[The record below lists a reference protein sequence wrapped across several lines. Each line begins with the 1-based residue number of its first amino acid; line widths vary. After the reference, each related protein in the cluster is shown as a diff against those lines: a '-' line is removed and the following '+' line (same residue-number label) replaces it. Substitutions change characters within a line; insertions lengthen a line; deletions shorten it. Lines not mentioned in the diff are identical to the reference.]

1 MTKSAFDDREPGN
14 AEEAPL
20 DPAVLR
26 VQSRLRRLVAGSTL
40 IMIAGIG
47 ALLAA
52 IIYKV
57 NSVGKV
63 PGGNWPES
71 IALEG
76 AGEVRS
82 LSVSDGV
89 LYLLV
94 QDGTTTVIQRIDTTT
109 GKVLG
114 RTTLARP

>member
-1 MTKSAFDDREPGN
+1 MTKSAYDDREPGN
-14 AEEAPL
+14 GEEAPL

-26 VQSRLRRLVAGSTL
+26 VQTRLRRLVAGSTL
-40 IMIAGIG
+40 IMIAGVC

-57 NSVGKV
+57 NSVGNV
-63 PGGNWPES
+63 PDGNWPDVV
-71 IALEG
+71 ALEI

-94 QDGTTTVIQRIDTTT
+94 QDGTTTVLQRLDTAT

-114 RTTLARP
+114 RTTLTRP